1 MLIVCQS
8 FFHSL
13 LRQINFERE
22 PRRHFLT
29 LLGYD
34 PMELSKK
41 VCTVHVCRQKLHA
54 CLDFSPVVLLGKVL
68 KMLVYPKRF

>member
-1 MLIVCQS
+1 MQIDCHP
-8 FFHSL
+8 FFCFL
-13 LRQINFERE
+13 PRQINFERE

-41 VCTVHVCRQKLHA
+41 VCKVMQAKLVPA
-54 CLDFSPVVLLGKVL
+54 FVVL
-68 KMLVYPKRF
+68 FFF